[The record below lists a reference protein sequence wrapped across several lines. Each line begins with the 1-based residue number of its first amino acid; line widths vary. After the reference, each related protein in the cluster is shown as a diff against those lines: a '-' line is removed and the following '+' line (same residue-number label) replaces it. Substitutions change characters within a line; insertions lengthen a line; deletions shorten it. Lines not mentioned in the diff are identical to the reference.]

1 MERNNHLGL
10 LLTRASIAGTML
22 VYGISKLF
30 SGIGFIEGLMAKM
43 GLPAFMGYG
52 VFIGEIIAPCFMIIG
67 FRTRLAA
74 LVFAI
79 NCLTAILLVQLPSFF
94 TLNAFGGWSVDL
106 LIIYLFTG
114 IALFFSGGGKYAISK
129 NHRWD

>member
-10 LLTRASIAGTML
+10 LLMRVIIAGTML

-30 SGIGFIEGLMAKM
+30 SGIDFIEGLMTKM
-43 GLPAFMGYG
+43 GAPSFLGYG
-52 VFIGEIIAPCFMIIG
+52 VYVGEIIAPCLIIIG

-79 NCLTAILLVQLPSFF
+79 NCLTAILLTQLPSLF
-94 TLNAFGGWSVDL
+94 TMNAFGGWSLDL
-106 LIIYLFTG
+106 LAIYLFSS
-114 IALFFSGGGKYAISK
+114 IALFFSGGGKYVVS
-129 NHRWD
+129 NTHPWD

>member
-1 MERNNHLGL
+1 MERNNHIGL
-10 LLTRASIAGTML
+10 LLTRVIIAGTML

-43 GLPAFMGYG
+43 GLPSFWGYG
-52 VFIGEIIAPCFMIIG
+52 VYVGEIIAPCLIIIG

-79 NCLTAILLVQLPSFF
+79 NCLTAILLTQLPSLF
-94 TLNAFGGWSVDL
+94 TMNAFGGWSLDL
-106 LIIYLFTG
+106 LAIYLFTS
-114 IALFFSGGGKYAISK
+114 IALLFSGGGKYVVSTT
-129 NHRWD
+129 HRWD